1 MIFRYSES
9 CATRTIID
17 TRFSWSLKETPYLL
31 AVTLTFSQHL
41 QLLVATDL
49 LSVSTD
55 LSFLDIS
62 HKWNVRGFLCALLS
76 FTFIS
81 SRFILVVTCPNSIW
95 RHHIQKIHSSV
106 ARWFKGSDVLLTER
120 GDWIYPGGGAK
131 GGTREPRCCLVSLRE
146 GKPRGAGIWKPTVKS
161 SKGQILSSP

>member
-17 TRFSWSLKETPYLL
+17 IRFSWSLKETPYLL

-55 LSFLDIS
+55 LSFLDIL
-62 HKWNVRGFLCALLS
+62 HKWNHITWGLLWLFSFTWHAFKMHSCCSMYQNVSPFKWLIIFHCRCTIFLLLIHQLMDIWAVSTLGPLWIMLIWTFVYKFLCGNVFS
-76 FTFIS
+76 
-81 SRFILVVTCPNSIW
+81 
-95 RHHIQKIHSSV
+95 
-106 ARWFKGSDVLLTER
+106 
-120 GDWIYPGGGAK
+120 
-131 GGTREPRCCLVSLRE
+131 SLRYTPKS
-146 GKPRGAGIWKPTVKS
+146 GTGDCWVIW
-161 SKGQILSSP
+161 